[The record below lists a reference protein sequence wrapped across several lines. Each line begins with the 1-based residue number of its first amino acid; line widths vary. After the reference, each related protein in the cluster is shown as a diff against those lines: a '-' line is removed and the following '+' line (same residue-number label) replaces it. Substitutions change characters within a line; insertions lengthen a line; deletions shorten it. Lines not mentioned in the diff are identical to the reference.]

1 MTRKMF
7 LVEQSESGRIRLNEV
22 KDHLDRIELD
32 YDYVVS
38 DQTDNP
44 DKKAY
49 YIVDTF
55 EGQLYEKLINS
66 QCAVFGCGA
75 IISSLSLK
83 VNLLSKRISKSY
95 TYGGTASL
103 AMRGLVIC
111 FTNIRKV
118 DKFSL

>member
-1 MTRKMF
+1 MSRKMF
-7 LVEQSESGRIRLNEV
+7 LVEQSENGRIRLNEV

-38 DQTDNP
+38 DQLVNP

-49 YIVDTF
+49 FIVDTF
-55 EGQLYEKLINS
+55 EGQLYESLINS

-83 VNLLSKRISKSY
+83 VNLLGKRSAKSHAF
-95 TYGGTASL
+95 GGVASL

-118 DKFSL
+118 N

>member
-1 MTRKMF
+1 MF
-7 LVEQSESGRIRLNEV
+7 LVEQSENGRIRLNEV

-38 DQTDNP
+38 DQLMNP

-55 EGQLYEKLINS
+55 EGQLYENLINN

-75 IISSLSLK
+75 IISESIEIIFFPK
-83 VNLLSKRISKSY
+83 EQ
-95 TYGGTASL
+95 
-103 AMRGLVIC
+103 
-111 FTNIRKV
+111 
-118 DKFSL
+118 